1 LTRGRF
7 RGKWAPGKHIC
18 LFWGTA
24 TDERCQF
31 FLLTFHFPLLFFVL
45 ASELFSGGVDR
56 PREVERFKGV
66 NLKTVTIKSPGVQA
80 LLCSAKKRNKKMLS
94 CGRPEA
100 SQPPRCCGT
109 SLGRLLISKTLAS
122 SPAQTSFHGTG
133 AIAMLIL
140 F

>member
-1 LTRGRF
+1 
-7 RGKWAPGKHIC
+7 

-80 LLCSAKKRNKKMLS
+80 LLCSAKKKKQENVVLWS
-94 CGRPEA
+94 AGGF
-100 SQPPRCCGT
+100 ST
-109 SLGRLLISKTLAS
+109 SSVLRYFPW
-122 SPAQTSFHGTG
+122 PA
-133 AIAMLIL
+133 AD
-140 F
+140 